1 MNGYVMPELTKEEIR
16 RMTKTVVQR
25 VAAKKLFPATPLNAQ
40 SSRSDRQVLFQQASR
55 KAMRVISR
63 VITFR

>member
-25 VAAKKLFPATPLNAQ
+25 VAAKNC
-40 SSRSDRQVLFQQASR
+40 FQR
-55 KAMRVISR
+55 PR
-63 VITFR
+63 